1 MKKIYYLL
9 AMCLISTFVS
19 CTSGAEDLSEENNN
33 TWEEMKTFYGL
44 EEVNS
49 AVLATETFPLITKA
63 EMLQVLESLRK
74 NNDIQRACTI
84 NSENK
89 GEYKTLHISML
100 EEGSV
105 NNQNS
110 TNSSYQI
117 NITLEF
123 DVKNGQYY
131 YIGQDNGFTS
141 DSFIWKSDG
150 LSVYP
155 DQKAP
160 GIIRFDSDSYL
171 YFHLSDEYNRLV
183 KVPVVFSGSLNT
195 KEEKGDYSFRLFKFS
210 DR

>member
-33 TWEEMKTFYGL
+33 TWEEMKSFYGL

-49 AVLATETFPLITKA
+49 AVLTTETFPLITKS

-74 NNDIQRACTI
+74 NNDAQRVCII

-105 NNQNS
+105 NNRNS

-131 YIGQDNGFTS
+131 YIGQDNGYIS
-141 DSFIWKSDG
+141 DSFIWKSNG

-155 DQKAP
+155 VQKAP

-195 KEEKGDYSFRLFKFS
+195 KEEKGEFSFRLFKFS

>member
-19 CTSGAEDLSEENNN
+19 CTSGAEDLGENNN

-74 NNDIQRACTI
+74 NNDTQRSCLI

-89 GEYKTLHISML
+89 GDYKTLHISML
-100 EEGSV
+100 EKGSV
-105 NNQNS
+105 NNPNS
-110 TNSSYQI
+110 DNSSYEI

-131 YIGQDNGFTS
+131 YIDQDNGYTS

-183 KVPVVFSGSLNT
+183 KVPVVFSGNLNM
-195 KEEKGDYSFRLFKFS
+195 KEEKGEFSFQLFKFS

>member
-1 MKKIYYLL
+1 
-9 AMCLISTFVS
+9 MCLISTFVS

-33 TWEEMKTFYGL
+33 TWEEMKSFYGL

-49 AVLATETFPLITKA
+49 AVLTTETFPLITKS

-74 NNDIQRACTI
+74 NNDAQRVCII

-105 NNQNS
+105 NNRNS

-131 YIGQDNGFTS
+131 YIGQDNGYIS
-141 DSFIWKSDG
+141 DSFIWKSNG

-155 DQKAP
+155 VQKAP

-195 KEEKGDYSFRLFKFS
+195 KEEKGEFSFRLFKFS